1 MQAFWRTPEGPLRR
15 RPYSIT
21 VIDLHCHILPGI
33 DYGAATMEES
43 VAMARIAYDDGV
55 RTIVATPHVSHDFPT
70 DPSEIAG
77 RVEEVNAALRAAGVE
92 VQVVG
97 GAEVALTRLAELDR
111 PAVELACIGSGSYLL
126 VESPYQYM
134 PDSLERLVFDAQ
146 VAGFRPVLA
155 HPERSGC
162 FYQRVPRLRA
172 LVERGVL
179 TSITAASVAGR
190 YGKQVTAQVSTG
202 GAATEATLIATEP
215 ILEITR

>member
-33 DYGAATMEES
+33 DDGAATMEES

-111 PAVELACIGSGSYLL
+111 PALEQVGIGPGPSLLA
-126 VESPYQYM
+126 ESRYQYR
-134 PDSLERLVFDAQ
+134 PDSPGRLVFD
-146 VAGFRPVLA
+146 P
-155 HPERSGC
+155 RS
-162 FYQRVPRLRA
+162 A
-172 LVERGVL
+172 
-179 TSITAASVAGR
+179 
-190 YGKQVTAQVSTG
+190 
-202 GAATEATLIATEP
+202 
-215 ILEITR
+215 